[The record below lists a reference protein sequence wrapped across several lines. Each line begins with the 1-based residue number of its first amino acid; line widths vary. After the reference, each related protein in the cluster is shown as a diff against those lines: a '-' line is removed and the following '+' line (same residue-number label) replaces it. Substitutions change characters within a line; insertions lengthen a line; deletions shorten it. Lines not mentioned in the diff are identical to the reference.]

1 MKKINKLNKMDT
13 KEYNGWSNWE
23 TWNVLVWLNNEENL
37 YNIKQSFIRTN
48 EHKQDFDNMVKSFL
62 TDIFPNGTQ
71 DMDSAEE
78 MKEVNYQEI
87 AETWK
92 EEYKFEN
99 KL

>member
-1 MKKINKLNKMDT
+1 MDT

-23 TWNVLVWLNNEENL
+23 TWNVLVWLDNEENL

-62 TDIFPNGTQ
+62 MDLFPNGTQ